1 MSENKQETSFKDDEF
16 DLELLASKLW
26 RLYKKALYKLFYP
39 IRLLWLNP
47 KKLIISMGIAF
58 TLSIILR
65 FTIPPIF
72 ETKFIIKPFNV
83 TDIVSIMMLE
93 DLNTMIKDN
102 NYEDLGK
109 QLKLDAEVCEN
120 LYKLSNKAFF
130 KNEFRKDTIIGIE
143 ITLLLMNPRLVDT
156 FQNAILNNY
165 LEENEF
171 YNRTINIRKQELEN
185 LEKLLIED
193 ILDNDS
199 LKRVVTTNVLPRN
212 GGGGFVY
219 GEPLDPQKVYQSGY
233 ELQQQLLKVRTAKQY
248 NRSFE
253 LAKPGIVRLKPY
265 FPRMTILF
273 PILSI
278 IAILICMFSNYK
290 LYNQKNIRSLESNN

>member
-1 MSENKQETSFKDDEF
+1 MSENNQHSSFQDDEF
-16 DLELLASKLW
+16 DLEVLASKLW

-39 IRLLWLNP
+39 VRLVWFNP
-47 KKLIISMGIAF
+47 KKLGLSLGIALV
-58 TLSIILR
+58 LSIILR
-65 FTIPPIF
+65 YTIPPIY
-72 ETKFIIKPFNV
+72 ETKFIIKPFNA
-83 TDIVSIMMLE
+83 TDIVSSMMLE
-93 DLNTMIKDN
+93 DLNTMIKDD
-102 NYEDLGK
+102 NYVDLSK
-109 QLKLDAEVCEN
+109 QLKLSEELCEN
-120 LYKLSNKAFF
+120 IYKLSVKPYF
-130 KNEFRKDTIIGIE
+130 KNEYRKDTIISIE
-143 ITLLLMNPRLVDT
+143 VTLLLSNPRLIDSI
-156 FQNAILNNY
+156 QNAILNNY

-171 YNRTINIRKQELEN
+171 YKRTINIRKQELEN

-253 LAKPGIVRLKPY
+253 LAKSGIVRLKPY

-290 LYNQKNIRSLESNN
+290 LYNQKK